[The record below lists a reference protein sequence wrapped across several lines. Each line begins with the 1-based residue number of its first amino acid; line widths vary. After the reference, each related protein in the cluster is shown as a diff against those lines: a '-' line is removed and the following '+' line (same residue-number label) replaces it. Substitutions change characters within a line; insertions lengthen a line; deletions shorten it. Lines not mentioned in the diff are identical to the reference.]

1 MSPKSRRI
9 HKETATTVGTGLLV
23 NYPLNL
29 LLLFVL
35 IDLFGMT
42 NTFYIGTLITLFMT
56 IFAYGLLPAVFQA
69 MLASAPQSRGP
80 GPDDPK

>member
-1 MSPKSRRI
+1 MVSGFFIMSPKSRRI

-56 IFAYGLLPAVFQA
+56 IFAYMRVYIIRRQFF
-69 MLASAPQSRGP
+69 RN
-80 GPDDPK
+80 DTN